1 MKESISNI
9 ACIILLISL
18 INLFISLIAYWFIPE
33 KYLDIASKLLWV
45 ISAAIGW
52 YILDKGIIRI
62 NNL

>member
-1 MKESISNI
+1 MRESISNV

-33 KYLDIASKLLWV
+33 KYLDIASKFLWV
-45 ISAAIGW
+45 ISTAIGW
-52 YILDKGIIRI
+52 YVLDKGIIRI